1 MTDPINLSA
10 TYRVGNVKLNVRR
23 AGQGRPIL
31 FLHGAGGVT
40 EWTPFFSQLAKS
52 HDVWVPDHPGFGM
65 SEDPSFIKNMSDL
78 AMFYLDFLDTHAPEG
93 GFDVVG
99 HSIGGWLA
107 AEIATRNSQHIH
119 SLTLV
124 SSAGLR
130 LEGTPMGDVFI
141 WNAEETIKKLIFD
154 PLVQEKRLQA
164 QPTPEEAE
172 LIVKNKFT
180 FAKLAWYPRL
190 FNPNLKKWLHRIK
203 VPTQVIWGE
212 HDGLIPKEYAK
223 MWADALHAQECT
235 VLKDCSHSPVSEKP
249 VETAQLIKNFLGK
262 YSS

>member
-1 MTDPINLSA
+1 MTDILKPC
-10 TYRVGNVKLNVRR
+10 RVGNINLNLRR
-23 AGQGRPIL
+23 QGQGRAIL
-31 FLHGAGGVT
+31 FLHGAGGVS
-40 EWTPFFSQLAKS
+40 EWGPFFQELSSS
-52 HDVWVPDHPGFGM
+52 HDVWVSDNPP
-65 SEDPSFIKNMSDL
+65 FIKNMSDL
-78 AMFYLDFLDTHAPEG
+78 AMFYLDFLDEHAPPD
-93 GFDVVG
+93 GFDIVG

-107 AEIATRNSQHIH
+107 AEIATRNARHIR
-119 SLTLV
+119 SMSFI

-130 LEGTPMGDVFI
+130 LEGCPMGDVFI
-141 WNAEETIKKLIFD
+141 WNAEESIKNLIFD
-154 PLVQEKRLQA
+154 PVIQEKRLNA
-164 QPTPEEAE
+164 QPTLEEAE
-172 LIVKNKFT
+172 ILVRNKFT
-180 FAKLAWYPRL
+180 FAKLAWHPRL
-190 FNPNLKKWLHRIK
+190 FNPDLKKWLHRIK